1 MVRQAAT
8 VMRMIAVAP
17 PFFRGFMRLAGM
29 LAVVAGA
36 GCFAGSDYSTQW
48 RGQIVVEDGIPT
60 VVNPLEP
67 MIDTGTAVAI
77 RRWTVPDSA
86 DLRDRQPWAV
96 PNLISVSREWIY
108 VADRRAHSVYQI
120 SWAGDWTRTI
130 GGRQGQGPGELD
142 GPGSVTTANGEVFIG
157 QSAFVHVF
165 RESDG
170 AFQRALRVPT
180 PPLFSVRRYSDSVL
194 VVSSYGGRNFM
205 SVNGEFS
212 DIPGEPARLPGRG
225 ARTPAPPC
233 SRGYDGASVRLA
245 ADCYLLRVSVLNDS
259 GKPTRQFRIDRDT
272 LRATRAELDSLRAAN
287 YAVVGGEDKVTPE
300 IRGFIERDIE
310 PRRARL
316 SVAYVVS
323 DSSSGLIAIVE
334 GSAATRGTT
343 VHFLNGSGV
352 YLAQQRFSGRL
363 TDMVFTNSTLLALVA
378 ADDTGEVTSV
388 AYDVQIPRAL
398 LRFDPRG

>member
-1 MVRQAAT
+1 
-8 VMRMIAVAP
+8 
-17 PFFRGFMRLAGM
+17 
-29 LAVVAGA
+29 
-36 GCFAGSDYSTQW
+36 
-48 RGQIVVEDGIPT
+48 
-60 VVNPLEP
+60 
-67 MIDTGTAVAI
+67 
-77 RRWTVPDSA
+77 
-86 DLRDRQPWAV
+86 
-96 PNLISVSREWIY
+96 
-108 VADRRAHSVYQI
+108 
-120 SWAGDWTRTI
+120 
-130 GGRQGQGPGELD
+130 
-142 GPGSVTTANGEVFIG
+142 
-157 QSAFVHVF
+157 
-165 RESDG
+165 
-170 AFQRALRVPT
+170 
-180 PPLFSVRRYSDSVL
+180 
-194 VVSSYGGRNFM
+194 
-205 SVNGEFS
+205 
-212 DIPGEPARLPGRG
+212 
-225 ARTPAPPC
+225 
-233 SRGYDGASVRLA
+233 
-245 ADCYLLRVSVLNDS
+245 LLRVSVLNDS